1 MSFTMDCPLCGK
13 TLEVDDDMAG
23 QTATCPECGGEIVLD
38 PDDAA
43 RHAREDR
50 SVSRALAEQ
59 RTDEVKVSTLRAAG
73 IAFAPSTMPPIT
85 WSWAFDTVAK
95 LTIAIVAI
103 DGFVWLLIWIVC
115 YMFGLADSSS
125 SYRQQLPFR

>member
-1 MSFTMDCPLCGK
+1 MFEMKCPLCNK
-13 TLEVDDDMAG
+13 LLSVDDDMAG
-23 QTATCPECGGEIVLD
+23 QTATCPECGGEVYLD

-50 SVSRALAEQ
+50 ASSASRDIQ
-59 RTDEVKVSTLRAAG
+59 TMRAAG

-85 WSWAFDTVAK
+85 WGWAFDTVIK

-103 DGFVWLLIWIVC
+103 DGLIWLLILIVC
-115 YMFGLADSSS
+115 YMFGLAESSS